1 MSNYLDINPQTED
14 YMRPSAIFQNLTYN
28 TENVTLATD
37 ISDTAT
43 PFLALDGQGIAYL
56 QGQVTINT
64 ASVSANMPLCTFPDK
79 IVPARDTW
87 HPVVVL
93 RSGAYVANAV
103 KVDQSSQNVVLLTQP
118 QQNDVVALDSVSFLV
133 KSYN

>member
-14 YMRPSAIFQNLTYN
+14 YMRPSAVFQNMTYN
-28 TENVTLATD
+28 TQDVTLDALMSAAT
-37 ISDTAT
+37 T
-43 PFLALDGQGIAYL
+43 PFLAFDGTGIAYI
-56 QGQVTINT
+56 QGQLTVNT
-64 ASVSANMPLCTFPDK
+64 ASVSADMPLCTFPGK

-118 QQNDVVALDSVSFLV
+118 QQNDVVVLDSVSFLV
-133 KSYN
+133 ESYN